1 MKRNADFMLREIA
14 GEAVLVPTG
23 EATQNFNGMITL
35 NEVAAYIWK
44 NLDEAGTEEK
54 LLSMI
59 LEEFEV
65 DQETAE
71 RDIKG
76 FLGALL
82 EHEMVL
88 ES

>member
-1 MKRNADFMLREIA
+1 
-14 GEAVLVPTG
+14 
-23 EATQNFNGMITL
+23 
-35 NEVAAYIWK
+35 
-44 NLDEAGTEEK
+44 
-54 LLSMI
+54 MI